1 MRRSQRGDHR
11 EEITELPTLQSITTN
26 ETITSPSNPRVRTTL
41 KLRDATT
48 RRQTGL
54 TLIDGQR
61 EIRRCLAAEKEIIE
75 VFFDANSFSSL
86 SDTEQTD
93 LISIV
98 TQASAQGASVTPL
111 SSRPFSKIAF
121 GNRNEGIVAVARF
134 RAESLTDFKPRST
147 SPIFLLEGIEKPG
160 NLGAIFRTADA
171 AGFGGVIIC
180 GQGTDASNPAVIRA
194 SLGTVFNVPIA
205 CDTSAAAI
213 QWCEN
218 HQQNIVAAT
227 PVGTTDWHAAEMAK
241 QPAILLGSE
250 AHGISTLWF
259 DAAKNKKIALETVAL
274 PMLGL
279 ADSLNVSATAAVLA
293 YESVRQRNA

>member
-1 MRRSQRGDHR
+1 M
-11 EEITELPTLQSITTN
+11 PPLQSITTS
-26 ETITSPSNPRVRTTL
+26 ETITSPSNPRVRTTS

-61 EIRRCLAAEKEIIE
+61 EIHRCLAAQKEITE
-75 VFFDANSFSSL
+75 VFFDADSFSSL
-86 SDTEQTD
+86 TSAQQTN
-93 LISIV
+93 LTSII
-98 TQASAQGASVTPL
+98 TQAAVQGAAVTPL

-134 RAESLTDFKPRST
+134 QAESLAGFKPRPN

-194 SLGTVFNVPIA
+194 SLGTVFHVPVA
-205 CDTSAAAI
+205 CDTSVATI
-213 QWCEN
+213 QWCEH

-227 PVGTTDWHAAEMAK
+227 PVGTTDWHAAEMSK
-241 QPAILLGSE
+241 QSAILLGSE
-250 AHGISTLWF
+250 AHGISALWF
-259 DAAKNKKIALETVAL
+259 DAAKNKKIVLETVGL

-293 YESVRQRNA
+293 YESVRQQNA

>member
-1 MRRSQRGDHR
+1 M
-11 EEITELPTLQSITTN
+11 PPLQSITTS
-26 ETITSPSNPRVRTTL
+26 ETITSPSNPRVRTTS

-61 EIRRCLAAEKEIIE
+61 EIYRCLAAQKEITE
-75 VFFDANSFSSL
+75 VFFDADSFSSL
-86 SDTEQTD
+86 TGPEQTD
-93 LISIV
+93 LTSIL
-98 TQASAQGASVTPL
+98 TQAAAQGAAVTPL

-134 RAESLTDFKPRST
+134 RAESLADFKPRPN

-171 AGFGGVIIC
+171 AGFGGVVIC
-180 GQGTDASNPAVIRA
+180 GQGTDPSNPAVIRA
-194 SLGTVFNVPIA
+194 SLGTVFHVPVA
-205 CDTSAAAI
+205 CDTSVATI
-213 QWCEN
+213 QWCEH

-227 PVGTTDWHAAEMAK
+227 PVGTTNWHAAVLAK
-241 QPAILLGSE
+241 QSAILLGSE
-250 AHGISTLWF
+250 AHGISALWF
-259 DAAKNKKIALETVAL
+259 DAAKNKKLVLETVAL

-293 YESVRQRNA
+293 YESVRQQNA

>member
-1 MRRSQRGDHR
+1 M
-11 EEITELPTLQSITTN
+11 PPLQSITTS
-26 ETITSPSNPRVRTTL
+26 ETITSPSNPRVRTTS

-61 EIRRCLAAEKEIIE
+61 EIYRCLAAQKEITE
-75 VFFDANSFSSL
+75 VFFDADSFSSL
-86 SDTEQTD
+86 TSAQQTN
-93 LISIV
+93 LTSII
-98 TQASAQGASVTPL
+98 TQAAVQGAAVTPL

-134 RAESLTDFKPRST
+134 RAESLADFKPRPN

-194 SLGTVFNVPIA
+194 SLGTVFHVPVA
-205 CDTSAAAI
+205 CDTSVATI
-213 QWCEN
+213 QWCEH

-227 PVGTTDWHAAEMAK
+227 PVGTTNWHAAVLAK
-241 QPAILLGSE
+241 QSAILLGSE
-250 AHGISTLWF
+250 AHGISALWF
-259 DAAKNKKIALETVAL
+259 DAAKNKKLVLETVAL

-293 YESVRQRNA
+293 YESVRQQNA

>member
-1 MRRSQRGDHR
+1 M
-11 EEITELPTLQSITTN
+11 PPLQSITTS
-26 ETITSPSNPRVRTTL
+26 ETITSPSNPRVRTTS

-61 EIRRCLAAEKEIIE
+61 EIYRCLAAQKEITE
-75 VFFDANSFSSL
+75 VFFDADSFSSL
-86 SDTEQTD
+86 TGPEQTD
-93 LISIV
+93 LTSIL
-98 TQASAQGASVTPL
+98 TQAAAQGAAVTPL

-134 RAESLTDFKPRST
+134 RAESLADFKPRPN

-194 SLGTVFNVPIA
+194 SLGTVFHVPVA
-205 CDTSAAAI
+205 CDTSVATI
-213 QWCEN
+213 QWCEH

-227 PVGTTDWHAAEMAK
+227 PVGTTNWHEAVLAK
-241 QPAILLGSE
+241 QSAILLGSE
-250 AHGISTLWF
+250 AHGISALWF
-259 DAAKNKKIALETVAL
+259 DAAKNKKLVLETVAL

-293 YESVRQRNA
+293 YESVRQQNA

>member
-1 MRRSQRGDHR
+1 M
-11 EEITELPTLQSITTN
+11 PTLQSITNN

-61 EIRRCLAAEKEIIE
+61 EIHRCLAAEKEIIE
-75 VFFDANSFSSL
+75 VFFDADSFSSL
-86 SDTEQTD
+86 SDREQTD

>member
-1 MRRSQRGDHR
+1 M
-11 EEITELPTLQSITTN
+11 PPLQSITTS
-26 ETITSPSNPRVRTTL
+26 ETITSPSNPRVRTTS

-61 EIRRCLAAEKEIIE
+61 EIYRCLAAQKEITE
-75 VFFDANSFSSL
+75 VFFDADSFSSL
-86 SDTEQTD
+86 TGPEQTD
-93 LISIV
+93 LTSIL
-98 TQASAQGASVTPL
+98 TQAAAQGAAVTPL

-134 RAESLTDFKPRST
+134 RAESLADFKPRPN

-194 SLGTVFNVPIA
+194 SLGTVFHVPVA
-205 CDTSAAAI
+205 CDTSVATI
-213 QWCEN
+213 QWCEH

-227 PVGTTDWHAAEMAK
+227 PVGTTNWHEAVLAK
-241 QPAILLGSE
+241 QSAILLGSE
-250 AHGISTLWF
+250 AHGISDLWF
-259 DAAKNKKIALETVAL
+259 DAAKNKKLVLETVAL

-293 YESVRQRNA
+293 YESVRQQNA

>member
-1 MRRSQRGDHR
+1 M
-11 EEITELPTLQSITTN
+11 PPLQSITTS
-26 ETITSPSNPRVRTTL
+26 ETITSPSNPRVRTTS

-61 EIRRCLAAEKEIIE
+61 EIHRCLAAQKEITE
-75 VFFDANSFSSL
+75 VFFDADSFSSL
-86 SDTEQTD
+86 TSAQQTN
-93 LISIV
+93 LTSII
-98 TQASAQGASVTPL
+98 TQAAVQGAAVTPL

-134 RAESLTDFKPRST
+134 RAESLADFKPRPN

-194 SLGTVFNVPIA
+194 SLGTVFHVPVA
-205 CDTSAAAI
+205 CDTSVAAI
-213 QWCEN
+213 QWCEH

-227 PVGTTDWHAAEMAK
+227 PVGTTDWHAAEMSK
-241 QPAILLGSE
+241 QSAILLGSE
-250 AHGISTLWF
+250 AHGISALWF
-259 DAAKNKKIALETVAL
+259 DAAKNKKIVLETVAL

-293 YESVRQRNA
+293 YESVRQQNA

>member
-1 MRRSQRGDHR
+1 M
-11 EEITELPTLQSITTN
+11 PPLQSITTS
-26 ETITSPSNPRVRTTL
+26 ETITSPSNPRVRTTS

-61 EIRRCLAAEKEIIE
+61 EIYRCLAAQKEITE
-75 VFFDANSFSSL
+75 VFFDADSFSSL
-86 SDTEQTD
+86 TGPEQTD
-93 LISIV
+93 LTSIL
-98 TQASAQGASVTPL
+98 TQAAAQGAAVTPL

-121 GNRNEGIVAVARF
+121 GNRNDGIVAVARF
-134 RAESLTDFKPRST
+134 RAESLADFKPRPN

-171 AGFGGVIIC
+171 AGFGGVVIC
-180 GQGTDASNPAVIRA
+180 GQGTDPSNPAVIRA
-194 SLGTVFNVPIA
+194 SLGTVFHVPVA
-205 CDTSAAAI
+205 CDTSVATI
-213 QWCEN
+213 QWCEH

-227 PVGTTDWHAAEMAK
+227 PVGTTDWHAAVLAK

-250 AHGISTLWF
+250 AHGISTLWV
-259 DAAKNKKIALETVAL
+259 DAAKHKKLVLETVAL

-293 YESVRQRNA
+293 YESVRQQNA

>member
-1 MRRSQRGDHR
+1 M
-11 EEITELPTLQSITTN
+11 PPLQSITTS
-26 ETITSPSNPRVRTTL
+26 ETITSPSNPRVRNTS

-61 EIRRCLAAEKEIIE
+61 EIHRCLAAEKELIE
-75 VFFDANSFSSL
+75 IFFDADSFSLL
-86 SDTEQTD
+86 SDTEQTN
-93 LISIV
+93 LTSIV
-98 TQASAQGASVTPL
+98 TQASAQGAAVTPL

-134 RAESLTDFKPRST
+134 RAETLADFKPRPN

-194 SLGTVFNVPIA
+194 SLGTVFHVPVA
-205 CDTSAAAI
+205 CDTSVATI
-213 QWCEN
+213 QWCEH

-227 PVGTTDWHAAEMAK
+227 PVGTTDWHATVMAK

-259 DAAKNKKIALETVAL
+259 DAAKNKKLVLETVAL

-293 YESVRQRNA
+293 YESVRQQNA

>member
-1 MRRSQRGDHR
+1 M
-11 EEITELPTLQSITTN
+11 PTLQSITTN

-61 EIRRCLAAEKEIIE
+61 EIHRCLAAEKEIIE
-75 VFFDANSFSSL
+75 VFFDADSFSSL
-86 SDTEQTD
+86 SDREQTD

-259 DAAKNKKIALETVAL
+259 VTAKNKKIALETVAL